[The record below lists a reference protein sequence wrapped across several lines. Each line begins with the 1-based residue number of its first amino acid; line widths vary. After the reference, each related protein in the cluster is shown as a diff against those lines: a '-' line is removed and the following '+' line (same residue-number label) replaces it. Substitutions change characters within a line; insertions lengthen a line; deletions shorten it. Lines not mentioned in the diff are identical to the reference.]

1 MLNVWQ
7 EEEEDNDDDDDDD
20 DDDDERPSISNL
32 VEVRTAAAALAHSKA
47 ISVLPVPL
55 LYMIEPRIPFEIHV
69 STA

>member
-7 EEEEDNDDDDDDD
+7 EEEDN
-20 DDDDERPSISNL
+20 DDERPSISNL